1 MRAECLVSAFLNPR
15 CVLATT
21 AFVVAG
27 IFVLASVFPVAEARA
42 DVSVQ
47 GVTGT
52 ASAAATDPAV
62 ARPVRQ
68 ASQGG
73 GECVYSTSVWHVA
86 KRTVVDRRTV
96 RKPYAALTAEER
108 DPGEPRC
115 SVCESD
121 QVRIDPAELG
131 LGGLPGFRVCHV
143 YVEPVKAALRAL
155 AKEPSVRIESITGYR
170 PGRTRGPIV
179 DGVRTWFSN
188 HSYGT
193 AIDINASHN
202 GLYTSCDVKRLTP
215 GAIRKCRLQLG
226 GRWNPLSNPRE
237 TIVEG
242 GAIHRE
248 FTRFWRWGG
257 AIPGRTKDMM
267 HFSITGY

>member
-1 MRAECLVSAFLNPR
+1 MRAERLVSVACGFR
-15 CVLATT
+15 HVVVLT
-21 AFVVAG
+21 AFVALG
-27 IFVLASVFPVAEARA
+27 GFAIAAFFPVGEARA
-42 DVSVQ
+42 DGSVQ
-47 GVTGT
+47 GVAGA

-62 ARPVRQ
+62 ARPARQ

-96 RKPYAALTAEER
+96 RKSYAALTAEER

-143 YVEPVKAALRAL
+143 FVEPVKAALRAL
-155 AKEPSVRIESITGYR
+155 AKDPSVRIDSITGYR

-202 GLYTSCDVKRLTP
+202 GLYTACDVKHLTS
-215 GAIRKCRLQLG
+215 GAVRKCRLQLG
-226 GRWNPLSNPRE
+226 GRWDPEANPRE

-257 AIPGRTKDMM
+257 AIPGGTKDMM